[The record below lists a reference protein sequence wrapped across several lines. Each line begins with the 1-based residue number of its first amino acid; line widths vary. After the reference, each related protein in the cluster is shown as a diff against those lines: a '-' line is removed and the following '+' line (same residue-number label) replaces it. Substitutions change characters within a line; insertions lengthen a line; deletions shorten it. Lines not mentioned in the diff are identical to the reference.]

1 MSTGRV
7 LTPTRSVPTI
17 GHLRVLSGAP
27 SYVAMI
33 GKGTDGLKPQAASS
47 PPAIGGSV
55 GLIQAADTSGPWS
68 GVAYRPT
75 GCENQM

>member
-1 MSTGRV
+1 
-7 LTPTRSVPTI
+7 
-17 GHLRVLSGAP
+17 
-27 SYVAMI
+27 VAMI